1 MECGRLTSGQRWL
14 AITHVN
20 MPLAVQ
26 NANEDQQVHD
36 NYTVTFP
43 DSESE
48 TVDGINS
55 QYELSNRYYENP
67 LFIPASEVLRDE
79 ISDDRV
85 NEELMQSDTNFEDYK
100 FCGAVNDFDIE
111 LEAGEAVPI
120 VYLSSSRAAKLQ
132 RALRLGGYKKVSLH
146 LFLLFLY
153 ETLLISL
160 FVSR

>member
-1 MECGRLTSGQRWL
+1 MECGRLTGGLRWL

-20 MPLAVQ
+20 TPLAAQ
-26 NANEDQQVHD
+26 NATEDNQVHD

-48 TVDGINS
+48 IVDGDKNINS
-55 QYELSNRYYENP
+55 EFELSNQYYENP
-67 LFIPASEVLRDE
+67 LFIPAREVLNEE
-79 ISDDRV
+79 ISVDT
-85 NEELMQSDTNFEDYK
+85 EQLMKSEAKNFEDYK

-132 RALRLGGYKKVSLH
+132 RALRLGGYKKVSST
-146 LFLLFLY
+146 Y
-153 ETLLISL
+153 
-160 FVSR
+160 